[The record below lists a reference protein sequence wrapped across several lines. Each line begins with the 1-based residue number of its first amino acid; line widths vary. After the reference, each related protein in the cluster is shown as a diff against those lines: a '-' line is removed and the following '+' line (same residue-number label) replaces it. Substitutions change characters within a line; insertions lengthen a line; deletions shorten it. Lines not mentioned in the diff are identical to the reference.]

1 MKKILSL
8 ILLIFLTTILFSQSN
23 YQDVVYLK
31 NGSIIRGIII
41 EQVPNK
47 SIKIETADR
56 NIFFYE
62 IDEIEKLTKEP
73 NLDKG
78 NKFLNKASTHT
89 GLKSGYKGI
98 AELDYL
104 FGVGYYG
111 IGRLEVNIINGYQFN
126 PYFSLGL
133 GTGFRWYS
141 ISGYNAV
148 LIPIFADFRVNFM
161 DNKISPY
168 FSLGLGYSLEA
179 TDGFN
184 GVGVLLKPSIGV
196 NFKVTEKIFMHTGIG
211 YEMQKMK
218 YYDYY
223 YNSIGILNSG
233 GFGFNFGV
241 SF

>member
-1 MKKILSL
+1 MKKLL
-8 ILLIFLTTILFSQSN
+8 TLLLLIFLTTILYSQSN

-47 SIKIETADR
+47 SIKIETTDR
-56 NIFFYE
+56 NVFFYE
-62 IDEIEKLTKEP
+62 MDEIEKLTKEP
-73 NLDKG
+73 NLNKS
-78 NKFLNKASTHT
+78 NKFLNKKSEHT

-161 DNKISPY
+161 DNKVSPY
-168 FSLGLGYSLEA
+168 FSLGIGYSFDA
-179 TDGFN
+179 TDSFSGL
-184 GVGVLLKPSIGV
+184 GILAKPSLGV
-196 NFKVTEKIFMHTGIG
+196 TIKVSEKLVMHTGLG
-211 YEMQKMK
+211 YEMQKIN
-218 YYDYY
+218 YYDYS
-223 YNSIGILNSG
+223 SINKINLG

>member
-1 MKKILSL
+1 MKKLL
-8 ILLIFLTTILFSQSN
+8 TLLLLIFLTTILYSQSN

-62 IDEIEKLTKEP
+62 MDEIEKLTKEP

-78 NKFLNKASTHT
+78 NIFLKASTHT

-133 GTGFRWYS
+133 GTGLRWYMYEGGS
-141 ISGYNAV
+141 AIF
-148 LIPIFADFRVNFM
+148 IPIFADFRAIFK
-161 DNKISPY
+161 DKKISPY
-168 FSLGLGYSLEA
+168 LSLGLGYSFDA
-179 TDGFN
+179 TDSFSGL
-184 GVGVLLKPSIGV
+184 GILLKPSLGV
-196 NFKVTEKIFMHTGIG
+196 TIKVSEKTC
-211 YEMQKMK
+211 YA
-218 YYDYY
+218 YW
-223 YNSIGILNSG
+223 L
-233 GFGFNFGV
+233 
-241 SF
+241 